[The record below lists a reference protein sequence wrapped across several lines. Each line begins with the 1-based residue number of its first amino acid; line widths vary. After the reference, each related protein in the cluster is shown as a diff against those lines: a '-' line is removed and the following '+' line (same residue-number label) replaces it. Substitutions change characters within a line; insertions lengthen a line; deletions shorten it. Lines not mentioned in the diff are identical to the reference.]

1 MKKPISNS
9 YWVRPGRLA
18 AGEYPGAKDPS
29 DAVPKIRTLLEAGI
43 DYFIDLTHS
52 YELEPYNQIARQEA
66 QRLGKTVSHERLPIT
81 DLSIPHRSKEM
92 TKILDAID
100 RAIDEDSAVYVHCWG
115 GVGRTGT
122 VIGCWLV
129 RHGLTGDE
137 ALARVAQ
144 LWQGVE
150 KVWRTPNSPET
161 YEQREYVRNWHE

>member
-1 MKKPISNS
+1 MKKPIPNS
-9 YWVRPGRLA
+9 YWVMLGRLA

-29 DAVPKIRTLLEAGI
+29 DAAPKIRTLLEAGI

-66 QRLGKTVSHERLPIT
+66 QRLGKTVSHERFPIT

-100 RAIDEDSAVYVHCWG
+100 RAIDEDNAVYVHCWG

-129 RHGLTGDE
+129 RHGLTGEE
-137 ALARVAQ
+137 ALARIAQ